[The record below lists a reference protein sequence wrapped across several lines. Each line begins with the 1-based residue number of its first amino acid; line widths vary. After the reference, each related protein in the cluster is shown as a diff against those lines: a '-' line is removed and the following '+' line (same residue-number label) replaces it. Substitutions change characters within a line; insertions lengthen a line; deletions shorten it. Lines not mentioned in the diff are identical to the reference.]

1 MKVLKPTGK
10 ILFKEVQQFRQL
22 WLWAIL
28 ISSALMPI
36 GIIVAV
42 MSQDKKT
49 GLWEKLLVVG
59 IVLGT
64 FAINAIIFYI
74 IRLETVVT
82 EEGLFYRW
90 WPFVKKYR
98 MFRWQ
103 EIATIT
109 VRKYPYFKYGYH
121 ITREY
126 GKVHNTNGNK
136 GIQFVL
142 QNGKKVYIGT
152 QKLNVLQYTL
162 EQIRPVTVESK

>member
-10 ILFKEVQQFRQL
+10 ILFREVQQFRQV

-28 ISSALMPI
+28 ISGALVPL
-36 GIIVAV
+36 GIVLAV
-42 MSQDKKT
+42 MLQDKKT
-49 GLWEKLLVVG
+49 ELWQKLLVIT

-64 FAINAIIFYI
+64 FAINATIFYVT
-74 IRLETVVT
+74 RLETVVT
-82 EEGLFYRW
+82 DEGVFYRW
-90 WPFVKKYR
+90 WPFMKKYR
-98 MFRWQ
+98 MLGWQ
-103 EIATIT
+103 EITTTT

-126 GKVHNTNGNK
+126 GKVHNTDGNK

-142 QNGKKVYIGT
+142 SNGKKVYIGT

>member
-1 MKVLKPTGK
+1 MKVLKPIGK

-28 ISSALMPI
+28 IFSGLMPVI
-36 GIIVAV
+36 LVAV
-42 MSQDKKT
+42 LLPQDKKMSMGSMIT
-49 GLWEKLLVVG
+49 VFA

-64 FAINAIIFYI
+64 FSINVVAFYI
-74 IRLETVVT
+74 TKFETVVT

-90 WPFVKKYR
+90 WPFARKYR
-98 MFRWQ
+98 MLRWQ
-103 EIATIT
+103 EIAAIT
-109 VRKYPYFKYGYH
+109 VRKYPRLQYGYH
-121 ITREY
+121 TSREF
-126 GKVHNTNGNK
+126 GKVHNIDGNK

-142 QNGKKVYIGT
+142 LNGKKVYIGT